1 MGFQSTTCF
10 FFSRATT
17 LPSASTTSRRTKP
30 LISGSARL
38 LVRWREASAPRPTSY
53 RGAMFSLWS
62 SQRRAT
68 ISTPSSKGSS
78 IRRRNWRPYVVTDSE
93 NRRKEEARPH
103 SKKPRFFPLPPGLCS
118 GSPRTIFF
126 LFVFLFLKF
135 PDFSSGAEEVARP
148 VHPPIASGAAVALHR
163 SLVKPKIQTH
173 FLLKCVLLLIKSL
186 SATDEKH
193 LDLLV
198 IALIWIPNIR
208 NSWYEHRHC
217 GNYC

>member
-118 GSPRTIFF
+118 GSPRTIFVC
-126 LFVFLFLKF
+126 LFFCFSNFQIFPVALKKLLDRCIRQLLPELQWLFTVRLPNLKF
-135 PDFSSGAEEVARP
+135 RPTSCSSVCC
-148 VHPPIASGAAVALHR
+148 
-163 SLVKPKIQTH
+163 
-173 FLLKCVLLLIKSL
+173 F
-186 SATDEKH
+186 
-193 LDLLV
+193 
-198 IALIWIPNIR
+198 
-208 NSWYEHRHC
+208 
-217 GNYC
+217 